1 MNKED
6 MILSTY
12 MLLKDC
18 LEEDD
23 DFEKMHDLIEQM
35 SVLDA
40 DKAFDMWYP
49 LLSKY
54 ENFITER
61 HVNET
66 YNFVNQNLDTLG
78 EALGY
83 SKFDEMI
90 LQDNYLYDLL
100 IKKYC
105 YSINHYN
112 YTQKMLIRIMA
123 ADRIDLEDKIFADA
137 YSNGNNAE
145 SWFEIID
152 GFIGDIKYNDF
163 IPSIKAI
170 SLLSKW
176 AGKVEGKKDKAKI
189 MSIMLATGLD
199 FDFTELQQ
207 SEYKHK
213 EKKVKKQFA
222 VDDPTYFCEIVNKYP
237 EVKTDRQK
245 LKALLSDFYPNN
257 KLFTNIVLMVFDEG
271 MIPDIGNLKET
282 DLLKRQRLIARLVNN
297 YGISEELA
305 DLAIETWIKGLN

>member
-100 IKKYC
+100 
-105 YSINHYN
+105 
-112 YTQKMLIRIMA
+112 TQTSHM
-123 ADRIDLEDKIFADA
+123 IF
-137 YSNGNNAE
+137 
-145 SWFEIID
+145 
-152 GFIGDIKYNDF
+152 
-163 IPSIKAI
+163 
-170 SLLSKW
+170 
-176 AGKVEGKKDKAKI
+176 
-189 MSIMLATGLD
+189 
-199 FDFTELQQ
+199 
-207 SEYKHK
+207 
-213 EKKVKKQFA
+213 
-222 VDDPTYFCEIVNKYP
+222 TYAP
-237 EVKTDRQK
+237 
-245 LKALLSDFYPNN
+245 
-257 KLFTNIVLMVFDEG
+257 
-271 MIPDIGNLKET
+271 
-282 DLLKRQRLIARLVNN
+282 
-297 YGISEELA
+297 
-305 DLAIETWIKGLN
+305 